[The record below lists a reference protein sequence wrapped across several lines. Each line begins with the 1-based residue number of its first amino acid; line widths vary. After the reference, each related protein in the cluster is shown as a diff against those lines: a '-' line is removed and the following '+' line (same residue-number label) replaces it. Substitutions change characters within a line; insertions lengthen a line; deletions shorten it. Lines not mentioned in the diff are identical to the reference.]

1 MINKLENN
9 FPEWESLATNAGDK
23 VLERLII
30 NLKPIAIINNILY
43 VDYIGSEDKKSVFQE
58 YFNNKR
64 TSLEAY
70 ISTTYPIIKILSG
83 KNMETQKISWLKELF
98 MEYNP
103 KGVEFSIHK
112 PE

>member
-1 MINKLENN
+1 MINKLENK
-9 FPEWESLATNAGDK
+9 FPEWDSLATNATDK
-23 VLERLII
+23 VTERLIL

-43 VDYIGSEDKKSVFQE
+43 VDYIGPEDKKTVFQE
-58 YFNNKR
+58 YFNKQR

-70 ISTTYPIIKILSG
+70 VSTVYPIIKILSG
-83 KNMETQKISWLKELF
+83 KNMEAQKISWLKELF
-98 MEYNP
+98 IEYQP